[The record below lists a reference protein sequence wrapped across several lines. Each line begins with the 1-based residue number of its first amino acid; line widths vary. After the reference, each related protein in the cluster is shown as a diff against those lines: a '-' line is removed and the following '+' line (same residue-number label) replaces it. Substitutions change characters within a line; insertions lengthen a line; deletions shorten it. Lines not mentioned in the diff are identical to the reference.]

1 MLAISLIII
10 CLLIY
15 RNEVISLFSA
25 GELQMGNTM
34 PKIPR
39 KYKRMLS
46 NMSNMPEWENSYP
59 SNKLQMNADDLEE
72 NSNVPENNEGDNDSI
87 GEIPSYERTQQVKC
101 QLLRKK
107 RIVNKLKERLLRK
120 KVKKKYLPQ
129 MMNK

>member
-72 NSNVPENNEGDNDSI
+72 NSENSNVPENNEGDNDSI

-107 RIVNKLKERLLRK
+107 RIVNK
-120 KVKKKYLPQ
+120 
-129 MMNK
+129 